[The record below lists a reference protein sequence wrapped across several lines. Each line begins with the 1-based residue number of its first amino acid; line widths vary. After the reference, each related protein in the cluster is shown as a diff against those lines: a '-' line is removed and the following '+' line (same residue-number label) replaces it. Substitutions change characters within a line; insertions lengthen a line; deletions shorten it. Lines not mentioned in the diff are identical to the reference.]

1 MSTKTILL
9 RNTISRVTSA
19 FEETNAKL
27 LLADPHYGKIL
38 EIVESD
44 KPEVLGQSTIDGQP
58 VDDEGNPI
66 VVDEPAAKTEKGK
79 D

>member
-1 MSTKTILL
+1 MTVNTILL

-19 FEETNAKL
+19 FEETYAKR

-44 KPEVLGQSTIDGQP
+44 KPEVLGQSTIDGEP
-58 VDDEGNPI
+58 VDTEGK
-66 VVDEPAAKTEKGK
+66 PAENKKDGK
-79 D
+79 E